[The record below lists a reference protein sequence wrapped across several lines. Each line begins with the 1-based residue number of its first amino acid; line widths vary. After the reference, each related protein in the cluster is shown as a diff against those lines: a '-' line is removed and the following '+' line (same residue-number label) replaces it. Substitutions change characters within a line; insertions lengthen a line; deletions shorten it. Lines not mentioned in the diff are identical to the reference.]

1 MSVNRDKLVNVL
13 MEMPEVEPS
22 RNLHVQIINKA
33 KKVNSVAQ
41 LGVTVGEVYLKEKGT
56 ECWEIALPGDA
67 VFEGDTLSTHTN
79 GRTCINFKDGTQI
92 WLNQNTQLEF
102 TASTRKLSLPQ
113 GEILAFVQRLKQKG
127 SNFILQTPVSRIE
140 VLGTVFD
147 AAISADD
154 SCTLSVLKGSVR
166 FFNDKGS
173 VKLKPNMQSVADAH
187 CGPSK
192 PVATNLTPM
201 IQWTNA
207 LVEKSEQQKHL
218 NPVVLTHPREL
229 LEPPPLSITKT
240 ILIWLGSGILGF
252 ILGWVI
258 GLLTH

>member
-22 RNLHVQIINKA
+22 RNLHAQIIHKV
-33 KKVNSVAQ
+33 KKMDSVAS
-41 LGVTVGEVYLKEKGT
+41 LGVTVGEVYIQEKGS

-67 VFEGDTLSTHTN
+67 LFEGDTLSTHTN

-92 WLNQNTQLEF
+92 WLNQNTQLVF

-113 GEILAFVQRLKQKG
+113 GEILAFVQRMKQKG
-127 SNFILQTPVSRIE
+127 NQFILQTPVSRVE

-147 AAISADD
+147 ATVLADE
-154 SCTLSVLKGSVR
+154 SCTLSVLKGAVR
-166 FFNDKGS
+166 FSNEKGS
-173 VKLKPNMQSVADAH
+173 VKITPNMQSVADAH
-187 CGPSK
+187 CAPSK
-192 PVATNLTPM
+192 PVATNLSPM

-207 LVEKSEQQKHL
+207 LVDKSEQQKHL
-218 NPVVLTHPREL
+218 NPIVLTHPREL
-229 LEPPPLSITKT
+229 LAEKSLSWTYA
-240 ILIWLGSGILGF
+240 ILTWLGSGFLGF
-252 ILGWVI
+252 ILGWII